1 MNSLTMTPP
10 AYARRAPAPL
20 LLRCI
25 RVAAQTAALVFAG
38 ALLAMTLPAFA
49 GFHTVIVMSGS
60 MGSALRVGSV
70 AVTQPIDAA
79 DVHEGDIVAFSV
91 SERTAPVLHR
101 VVAIT
106 VDEDGHRIATTRG
119 DANDAPDQ
127 HPLFL
132 DRDGER
138 VVYSVPWIGYLLVFV
153 QSGTGRVLLLIS
165 IVSLCLLRLL
175 QRRRNNK
182 NNAPPAI

>member
-1 MNSLTMTPP
+1 M
-10 AYARRAPAPL
+10 
-20 LLRCI
+20 
-25 RVAAQTAALVFAG
+25 RVTAQAAALVVVG

-49 GFHTVIVMSGS
+49 GFHTVTVMSGS

-70 AVTQPIDAA
+70 AVTQPIEAA
-79 DVHEGDIVAFSV
+79 DVHEGDIVAFSA

-119 DANDAPDQ
+119 DANDASDQ
-127 HPLFL
+127 HPLIL
-132 DRDGER
+132 DGDGER
-138 VVYSVPWIGYLLVFV
+138 VVYSVPWVGYLLVFV

-165 IVSLCLLRLL
+165 IGALFVLRQL
-175 QRRRNNK
+175 QRRRTNRNH
-182 NNAPPAI
+182 APPAI